1 MEKLAVSKPP
11 VEVHNR
17 PGKSG
22 RPVGGQESDQAL
34 QIEFAPRRIPLAAQ
48 ATIFDRFVRV
58 EDRSSGPGTGL
69 GPYLGRLL
77 AEHQGGRLLLERSAP
92 GEGSTF
98 RLELAPA
105 AEPAQ

>member
-34 QIEFAPRRIPLAAQ
+34 QIDFCPHNAVFMVPALPA
-48 ATIFDRFVRV
+48 
-58 EDRSSGPGTGL
+58 GL
-69 GPYLGRLL
+69 G
-77 AEHQGGRLLLERSAP
+77 ER
-92 GEGSTF
+92 
-98 RLELAPA
+98 
-105 AEPAQ
+105 